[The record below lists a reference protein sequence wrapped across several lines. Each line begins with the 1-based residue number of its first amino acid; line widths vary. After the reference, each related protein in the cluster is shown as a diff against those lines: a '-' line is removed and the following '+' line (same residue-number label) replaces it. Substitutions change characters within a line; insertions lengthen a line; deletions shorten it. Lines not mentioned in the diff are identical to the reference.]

1 MRKLLFVALL
11 AAGCANLGTESSSEV
26 AAPIEG
32 AKAEAPAAMTE
43 AAAAAMARPPGSY
56 TAKEV
61 YEKLSPLGNEYSKKQ
76 SFPKAEKVFE
86 IVLPSE
92 KPRGD
97 EKGEWINSYVSVY
110 FRDGE
115 TVNQITIQSE
125 NCNIERDKIDLL
137 VVKNRVQAQVALISK
152 TLFVTPFVLQDKYF
166 VSLGPDL
173 GKNVR
178 VPIKEDY
185 APVLD
190 MRLMRGISKCDG
202 KTGVIFRYDFFMK

>member
-1 MRKLLFVALL
+1 MRLLIVALL
-11 AAGCANLGTESSSEV
+11 VAGCATQTPETSSET
-26 AAPIEG
+26 PT
-32 AKAEAPAAMTE
+32 PAMTE
-43 AAAAAMARPPGSY
+43 AAAAAMARPPGSH

-61 YEKLSPLGNEYSKKQ
+61 YEKLFPLGNEYSKKQ
-76 SFPKAEKVFE
+76 SFPKTEKVFD

-97 EKGEWINSYVSVY
+97 EKGEWINSYVNVY

-115 TVNQITIQSE
+115 TVNQITLQTE
-125 NCNIERDKIDLL
+125 NCNIDFDKIDLL
-137 VVKNRVQAQVALISK
+137 TVKTRVQSQVSLITK

-166 VSLGPDL
+166 VSLGPEF
-173 GKNVR
+173 KKEVR

-202 KTGVIFRYDFFMK
+202 KTGLMFRYDIFMK